1 MQRREFL
8 KLGATLSAV
17 TLLPSWSRFAFA
29 QTNTPSLAIPPQ
41 ISPDKQQRLFLI
53 SNKVFPSLLL
63 LQVRLLGGITVAY

>member
-17 TLLPSWSRFAFA
+17 TLLPSWSRLAFA

-41 ISPDKQQRLFLI
+41 ISPDKQQKI
-53 SNKVFPSLLL
+53 VQVFPSLLL
-63 LQVRLLGGITVAY
+63 QQVQLLGDITVAY